1 VRQVIDSPGE
11 FKSLLAPT
19 GCINPGVLKTC
30 IQNKNIKLLAIQ
42 SKLINHLLHSDQIC
56 EICNQDL
63 ARVLKPIQALFS
75 AFATSADDSQGMS
88 AFLEM
93 ACRSFTD
100 ATIGTRHQ
108 NS

>member
-1 VRQVIDSPGE
+1 
-11 FKSLLAPT
+11 
-19 GCINPGVLKTC
+19 LKTC
-30 IQNKNIKLLAIQ
+30 IQNKNIKLLAIET
-42 SKLINHLLHSDQIC
+42 KLMSHFFHSDQIC
-56 EICNQDL
+56 EICNQDF

-75 AFATSADDSQGMS
+75 AFTTSADDSQGMS
-88 AFLEM
+88 AFLEV

>member
-1 VRQVIDSPGE
+1 MRQVIDSPGE
-11 FKSLLAPT
+11 LKSLLAPT

-42 SKLINHLLHSDQIC
+42 TKLMSHVLDSVQVG

-63 ARVLKPIQALFS
+63 ARVLNPLQTLFS
-75 AFATSADDSQGMS
+75 AFATSADDRQGMA
-88 AFLEM
+88 AFLEVS
-93 ACRSFTD
+93 CRNFTD